1 MTSEPLPIRIPLL
14 GISGIVEQKGQVEGL
29 PQGLK
34 RVSEFEIHGAQDLP
48 EHCYAMELPNIIRES
63 VGEANSLG
71 IFSFEQ
77 NVIALND
84 MYALGLAGREPLVY
98 KVIKTDARTDP
109 SSLGETSQ
117 SISSTR
123 TRGNRKSFM
132 APTPLHIPDS
142 QVSPIPDSAHEMIYL
157 KDLSKNESLK
167 VVPLRDVVWMHP
179 LIVVIQNPEGQLPGG
194 YSKTR

>member
-34 RVSEFEIHGAQDLP
+34 RVSEFEIHGSQDLP

-71 IFSFEQ
+71 IFSFQ
-77 NVIALND
+77 QDMVALND
-84 MYALGLAGREPLVY
+84 MYALGLADREPVVC
-98 KVIKTDARTDP
+98 KVIKMDARTSP
-109 SSLGETSQ
+109 SRPGEMSQ
-117 SISSTR
+117 PFPSFR
-123 TRGNRKSFM
+123 TRGRRKSFM
-132 APTPLHIPDS
+132 TPTPLHIPDS

-157 KDLSKNESLK
+157 KGLNEHEGLR
-167 VVPLRDVVWMHP
+167 VVPLREVVWMHP
-179 LIVVIQNPEGQLPGG
+179 LIIVMQKPEG
-194 YSKTR
+194 